1 MSKLAFG
8 RLAPTL
14 VLALSLA
21 PSGLAQQLSVVGTA
35 PLRHALTAAD
45 TGPVRIEFD
54 RALDPLTV
62 PPNAA
67 TVSLFGKV
75 SGVATGT
82 FTLENSGRTLRFDPA
97 SPFEAGEEVSV
108 GVSRFVRAADGSPM
122 RSAGFAYTFRVAS
135 APAGLVFVAN
145 QELTTRTPQQQF
157 TRVYGGQGCDVDGDG
172 APDLCIINENTND
185 VRVFLNEDTGH
196 GTFANFLSPTSGV
209 GTTPS
214 PNDNADLNGDGHIDL
229 VTANTASTTVSV
241 LLGIGD
247 GTFQPAQNYT
257 VGATPRGLALFDVD
271 GDGDTDIVAGALGG
285 NLITVLRNDGTG
297 QFGSPSSFDGGP
309 AEYGLAAADFDNDG
323 IMDLAVGAAG
333 EQRIRIYRGNGDG
346 TFTFSS
352 SSPSGGVGWM
362 LVCGDLNGDGNMDVT
377 TANGGTNNVAF
388 LLGNGLGQLSA
399 PTIFPTPG
407 LTTATDVGDLDGDG
421 DLDWIISSFG
431 GGVWELRE
439 NDGLANFTLRTTFPA
454 AANPACVIVLDIDGD
469 RDLDFVL
476 LDEIADLLTVMENTA
491 PAESFCAGETGCPC
505 GNDAAAGSGTGCV
518 NVTGLGGLLRSTG
531 SNSVSLDDLRLE
543 ATQLSPVT
551 FGLVFMG
558 PMSSSAVSMGAGL
571 RCSSGALVRFA
582 ASSTGPAGTHV
593 EGPGLIAATQPLG
606 PANAIN
612 VGETWT
618 FQFWY
623 RDNVAGCAPYNV
635 TNALRITFR
644 P

>member
-14 VLALSLA
+14 ALLVVQE
-21 PSGLAQQLSVVGTA
+21 GLAQQLHVVGTE
-35 PLRHALTAAD
+35 PQRHALTAPDAA
-45 TGPVRIEFD
+45 PVRIEFD

-62 PPNAA
+62 PPSAA
-67 TVSLFGKV
+67 TVTLFGKV
-75 SGVATGT
+75 SGVAAGT
-82 FTLENSGRTLRFDPA
+82 FTLENAGRTLRFDPA
-97 SPFEAGEEVSV
+97 SPFEAGEEVVVVVARSV
-108 GVSRFVRAADGSPM
+108 AAADGSPM

-135 APAGLVFVAN
+135 APAALVFVEN
-145 QELTTRTPQQQF
+145 QELTTRTPQHPF

-172 APDLCIINENTND
+172 TPDLCIINENTND
-185 VRVFLNEDTGH
+185 VRVFLNENTGH
-196 GTFANFLSPTSGV
+196 GTFANFLAPPSVV
-209 GTTPS
+209 GNTPS
-214 PNDNADLNGDGHIDL
+214 PNDNADLNGDRHIDL
-229 VTANTASTTVSV
+229 VTANTTSNTVSV
-241 LLGIGD
+241 LMGIGD
-247 GTFQPAQNYT
+247 GTFQPAQHYV

-285 NLITVLRNDGTG
+285 NHVTVLRNDGAG
-297 QFGSPSSFDGGP
+297 QFGSPSTFDGGP
-309 AEYGLAAADFDNDG
+309 SEYGLAAADFDNDG
-323 IMDLAVGAAG
+323 IMDLAVSAAG
-333 EQRIRIYRGNGDG
+333 EQRIRVYRGNGDG

-362 LVCGDLNGDGNMDVT
+362 LACGDVNGDGDMDVT

-399 PTIFPTPG
+399 PTIFATPG

-421 DLDWIISSFG
+421 DLDWVISSFG

-439 NDGLANFTLRTTFPA
+439 NDGLGNFTLRTTFQA

-491 PAESFCAGETGCPC
+491 PAESFCAGETACPC

-531 SNSVSLDDLRLE
+531 SSSVSLDDLRLE

-558 PMSSSAVSMGAGL
+558 PTSSVATPMGAGL
-571 RCSSGALVRFA
+571 RCASGSLVRFA
-582 ASSTGPAGTHV
+582 AGGTGAAGTHV

-606 PANAIN
+606 PAHAIN
-612 VGETWT
+612 VGETWA
-618 FQFWY
+618 FQVWY
-623 RDNVAGCAPYNV
+623 RDSLGACPVYNV